1 MSFLANVK
9 SIPITD
15 FAQRSGLPDVADFV
29 SVYECCKSSG
39 ANLVQAINR
48 AAAIIGDRIALE
60 RELHTMMAQKQFES
74 RIVMAAPFLLLL
86 FFKIFSPEYLLP
98 LTASEEGRAI
108 SLMALGLTGAAC
120 LMMER
125 VNRVDI

>member
-1 MSFLANVK
+1 
-9 SIPITD
+9 
-15 FAQRSGLPDVADFV
+15 
-29 SVYECCKSSG
+29 
-39 ANLVQAINR
+39 
-48 AAAIIGDRIALE
+48 
-60 RELHTMMAQKQFES
+60 MMAQKQFES